1 MAKPEQRPVVR
12 RVERIGSGESWRDD
26 YLHLLN
32 EKSSKTM
39 NLLRRNLRDLLKDI
53 KDHKS
58 NQSVLAENSGQR
70 YLDLHRRLHFLASH
84 PLSELKVPGYHQYDI
99 PYWQV
104 PFSDTQ
110 PLLYTR
116 VSPQLDVWSGPLAS
130 FDLGLR
136 ALVVDMAM
144 QVYAQE
150 LLHTD
155 QLAQHAVANTD
166 LKPTT
171 KRFQKSVDQVKARLE
186 AQLLL
191 AMCHS
196 FRPEYVLG
204 IAFAMPDGPEGERH
218 LVGSIGAVR
227 GVSDQPM
234 GWTRGRDG
242 SRTDEPISSLP
253 TNAALY
259 YFLNEVGRALA
270 NIPEEQFAEVTR
282 LNVAP
287 PQVCE
292 RLGIADRGQIS
303 QTLMYLIHQAIQEN
317 FPGVEWEIFNTQLTL
332 HRIIRMM
339 GLPAEIISEAGTV
352 RPTQAVVDSIH
363 GAYFQ
368 RTPPTPQVMR
378 VSAAVE
384 MTAQKLQLEL

>member
-1 MAKPEQRPVVR
+1 
-12 RVERIGSGESWRDD
+12 
-26 YLHLLN
+26 
-32 EKSSKTM
+32 
-39 NLLRRNLRDLLKDI
+39 
-53 KDHKS
+53 
-58 NQSVLAENSGQR
+58 
-70 YLDLHRRLHFLASH
+70 
-84 PLSELKVPGYHQYDI
+84 
-99 PYWQV
+99 
-104 PFSDTQ
+104 
-110 PLLYTR
+110 
-116 VSPQLDVWSGPLAS
+116 
-130 FDLGLR
+130 
-136 ALVVDMAM
+136 
-144 QVYAQE
+144 
-150 LLHTD
+150 
-155 QLAQHAVANTD
+155 
-166 LKPTT
+166 
-171 KRFQKSVDQVKARLE
+171 
-186 AQLLL
+186 
-191 AMCHS
+191 
-196 FRPEYVLG
+196 
-204 IAFAMPDGPEGERH
+204 MPDGPEGERH

-234 GWTRGRDG
+234 GWTRGQDG

-259 YFLNEVGRALA
+259 YFLNEVGRAVA

-287 PQVCE
+287 LQVCE

-303 QTLMYLIHQAIQEN
+303 QTLMYLIHQAIQDN

>member
-12 RVERIGSGESWRDD
+12 RVERIGSGESGDSENDLRIKKNLKNSENRIFRSLSKLRSSNEVLDIYSGID
-26 YLHLLN
+26 YLLL
-32 EKSSKTM
+32 
-39 NLLRRNLRDLLKDI
+39 
-53 KDHKS
+53 H
-58 NQSVLAENSGQR
+58 Q
-70 YLDLHRRLHFLASH
+70 RLHQLASH
-84 PLSELKVPGYHQYDI
+84 PLSELKVPGYHQYDV

-116 VSPQLDVWSGPLAS
+116 VSPQLEVWSGSLAS

-155 QLAQHAVANTD
+155 QLAQQAVANTD
-166 LKPTT
+166 LEPMT
-171 KRFQKSVDQVKARLE
+171 KRFQKSVDKVKARLE

-204 IAFAMPDGPEGERH
+204 IAFAMPDGPDGERH

-234 GWTRGRDG
+234 GWTRGQDG

-259 YFLNEVGRALA
+259 YFLNEVGRVVA

-292 RLGIADRGQIS
+292 QHRVVDRGQIS

-339 GLPAEIISEAGTV
+339 GLPAEVISEAGTV

-363 GAYFQ
+363 GAYFL